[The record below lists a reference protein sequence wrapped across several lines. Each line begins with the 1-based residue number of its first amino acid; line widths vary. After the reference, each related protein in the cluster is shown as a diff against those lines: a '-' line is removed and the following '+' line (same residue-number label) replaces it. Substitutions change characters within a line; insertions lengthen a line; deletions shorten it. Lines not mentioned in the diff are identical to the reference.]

1 VLIVGFFGV
10 WGFGLAR
17 LVVIGG
23 GCCRLAGPP
32 WLVVIGGHL
41 RWLVWASLLRWKIG

>member
-1 VLIVGFFGV
+1 VVRLVVLIGGCLFGG
-10 WGFGLAR
+10 WFGLAR

-32 WLVVIGGHL
+32 WLVVKGG
-41 RWLVWASLLRWKIG
+41 RCYGG